1 MNRPENISI
10 TTTFEVYLSDNDLRT
25 EDRDLLNEARKAVKN
40 AYAPYSEFKVGAALI
55 LDNGLTVTG
64 NNQENAAYPSGLCAE
79 RTAVFY
85 ASSQYPNAKIKSI
98 AISYESKN
106 KNYSDP
112 VTPCG
117 ACRQALAEYE
127 LRAELPI
134 RVIMGSETGKIY
146 ITKSVESLLPLL
158 FNSKQLK

>member
-1 MNRPENISI
+1 M
-10 TTTFEVYLSDNDLRT
+10 RT
-25 EDRDLLNEARKAVKN
+25 EDRDLLNEARKAVKK

-55 LDNGLTVTG
+55 LDNGITVTG

-106 KNYSDP
+106 KNYSFLASSFNDGIYLC
-112 VTPCG
+112 VSAVKYCSGSNTSVI
-117 ACRQALAEYE
+117 ALQA
-127 LRAELPI
+127 
-134 RVIMGSETGKIY
+134 S
-146 ITKSVESLLPLL
+146 
-158 FNSKQLK
+158 